1 MDTYRI
7 DWKPSALKELKK
19 IDRQFIPRVVQTVE
33 GLAANPFPAGVRKI
47 QGGEH
52 SYRIRIGDYRII
64 YQIFKAKLIIEIIRV
79 RHRKEAYR

>member
-19 IDRQFIPRVVQTVE
+19 IDRQIIPRVVQTVE
-33 GLAANPFPAGVRKI
+33 GLASNPFPAGVRKI
-47 QGGEH
+47 QGGKY

-64 YQIFKAKLIIEIIRV
+64 YQIFETRLIIEIIRI
-79 RHRKEAYR
+79 RHRKDA